1 MNLHWRILVFV
12 VFSIAVFPVNAFD
25 WQDLWLNKN
34 QKAMR
39 LLKDDPA
46 QAAKQ
51 FDDSQWQGV
60 GEYKAGNFESAL
72 EHFSKSTSPNAKY
85 NQGNALARAGKLDDA
100 LSVYDD
106 LLAQEILDETV
117 KENAQFN
124 RDLVKKLLEQQ
135 QQQQSQQGEDGEN
148 SEDGEQQNSEESSE
162 NSSSSDPQDG
172 SESSSDTEN
181 EGSQSQEESQSESD
195 SNADQSESTSQDD
208 STEKNQD
215 QDSMNSGQRTEET
228 PVSEDEQATEQWLRK
243 IPEDPTGLLRRK
255 LDQTHRS
262 QYPQIRNG
270 GQPW

>member
-1 MNLHWRILVFV
+1 MNQYWRILVFV
-12 VFSIAVFPVNAFD
+12 VFSSAVFPVGAFE
-25 WQDLWLNKN
+25 WQDLWLNNN

-39 LLKDDPA
+39 LLEDDPA

-51 FDDSQWQGV
+51 FDDSQWQGI
-60 GEYKAGNFESAL
+60 GEYKAGNFDSAL

-106 LLAQEILDETV
+106 LLAQEIQDEIV

-124 RDLVKKLLEQQ
+124 RDLIKKLLEQQ
-135 QQQQSQQGEDGEN
+135 QQSQQGEEGEN
-148 SEDGEQQNSEESSE
+148 PEGGEQQNSEESSD
-162 NSSSSDPQDG
+162 SSSTSEPQED
-172 SESSSDTEN
+172 SESPSSTESQ
-181 EGSQSQEESQSESD
+181 ESQSQDDSQSESD
-195 SNADQSESTSQDD
+195 SNAEQSENSSQDD
-208 STEKNQD
+208 STENNQD